1 MLFERWLYTIPLRLR
16 SLFKRDRVETE
27 LDEELR
33 FHVER
38 LTEEHIAR
46 GLSREDARLS
56 ALRAMH
62 GLEQRKEECRDAR
75 RVRVLED
82 AAVDVRY
89 SLRMLRRSPTFT
101 AVAVLTLALGIGAN
115 AAIFNLID
123 AALLRTLPVADPE
136 SLVLV
141 QVANRQGRPSSSFSY
156 PQFLYMRDHVRRL
169 SGVFAQARVDL
180 NLSAGTLTDAPSGEL
195 VSDNYFSVL
204 GVTLPL
210 GRGFRSGDQMV
221 AVVSDRFWTTRL
233 GGSADVLG
241 RAMTLNGVPF
251 TVIGVTP
258 SRFFGIDP
266 GRAPDV
272 YVLLTDTDRLAHT
285 GPRLARPNS
294 FWLELTGRL
303 QPGTRAEEARAE
315 LDVISQQSVSELA
328 RSTTVRPGLLK
339 YLSTRRIVLSP
350 GDKGSAGLRQRFGRP
365 LLIVMLIV
373 GLVLLIACANISG
386 LLLARATARQR
397 EMALRQALGAGRG
410 RLWRQVLTESLVLAI
425 AGGLLGVLFASWSS
439 AALIGF
445 LGDTFVE
452 VTPSPRVLAF
462 TLAVSV
468 ATALLFGLVPAMGLT
483 RPDLVPAL
491 KNDAGGR
498 PSIRRLRLRTV
509 LVAGQVALSLLLL
522 IGAGLFIR
530 TLTNFRSL
538 DAGFEAS
545 HVLVASLNPGLSG
558 YTPERQR
565 VFFADLRQRLEALP
579 DVVSVSAA
587 DQPLLGG
594 AYIDGLVVEG
604 SAPGAGD
611 DSGVQVKLVDARFFE
626 TMGIGIRL
634 GRDFADQDNR
644 DRPKVAI
651 VNETLARTF
660 FEGQSPLGKHVGVGT
675 TTADLEIVGV
685 IADTKYRTLH
695 DPVRST
701 VYLPLDQVMD
711 SLRSGRVI
719 HVRTSSDPANA
730 FAAIREQV
738 RVLDGNL
745 PVANLSTFSDLVDR
759 DLVQERLVAT
769 LSGFFGGLALIL
781 TAIGLYGGLAY
792 AVQHRTHEIGIRM
805 SLGAGRGAVIWLIL
819 RECFAIVVAGI
830 AIGLPPTLWL
840 SSLVRH
846 QLYGLTPRD
855 PTTLMIAIGL
865 LIVVTTL
872 AGYLPARR
880 ASRVDPMVAL
890 RCE

>member
-1 MLFERWLYTIPLRLR
+1 MRFERWLYTVPLRLR
-16 SLFKRDRVETE
+16 SLFRRDCVERE

-33 FHVER
+33 FHVET
-38 LTEEHIAR
+38 LTAEHVAR
-46 GLSREDARLS
+46 GLSREDARLA

-75 RVRVLED
+75 HVRVLED
-82 AAVDVRY
+82 VAVDVRY

-123 AALLRTLPVADPE
+123 AAMLRMLPVADPE

-141 QVANRQGRPSSSFSY
+141 QVANRQGRPTSSFSY
-156 PQFLYMRDHVRRL
+156 PHFLYMRDHVRTL
-169 SGVFAQARVDL
+169 SGVFAQGRVEL

-204 GVTLPL
+204 GVALPL
-210 GRGFRSGDQMV
+210 GRGFSAGDELV
-221 AVVSDRFWTTRL
+221 AVISHRYWTNRL
-233 GGSADVLG
+233 GGNADVIG
-241 RAMTLNGVPF
+241 RVVILNGVPF

-258 SRFFGIDP
+258 PRFFGIDP
-266 GRAPDV
+266 GRAPEV
-272 YVLLTDTDRLAHT
+272 YVPLAVTDRLAQS

-294 FWLELTGRL
+294 FWLEVTGRL
-303 QPGTRAEEARAE
+303 QPGTSVEQARAE
-315 LDVISQQSVSELA
+315 LDVISQQNVRELA
-328 RSTTVRPGLLK
+328 RSSSLRPGLLQF
-339 YLSTRRIVLSP
+339 LGSRRIVLSP

-365 LLIVMLIV
+365 LLIVMIIV

-397 EMALRQALGAGRG
+397 EMALRQALGAGRA
-410 RLWRQVLTESLVLAI
+410 RLWRQVLTESLVLAL
-425 AGGLLGVLFASWSS
+425 AGGFFGLLFASWSS
-439 AALIGF
+439 AALLGF
-445 LGDTFVE
+445 LGDTFVD
-452 VTPSPRVLAF
+452 VAPNARVLAF
-462 TLAVSV
+462 TLSISV
-468 ATALLFGLVPAMGLT
+468 ATALLFGLIPAMGLT

-558 YTPERQR
+558 YTPERQQA
-565 VFFADLRQRLEALP
+565 FFAELRQRLEALP
-579 DVVSVSAA
+579 GVVSVSAA
-587 DQPLLGG
+587 DQALLGG
-594 AYIDGLVVEG
+594 ASIDGLVVEG
-604 SAPGAGD
+604 SASGAGD
-611 DSGVQVKLVDARFFE
+611 DAGVQVKVVAARFFE

-634 GRDFADQDNR
+634 GRDFSDQDDR
-644 DRPKVAI
+644 HRPKVAI

-660 FEGQSPLGKHVGVGT
+660 FAGQSPLGKHVGVGT

-701 VYLPLDQVMD
+701 VYLPLDQTTN
-711 SLRSGRVI
+711 SLRSERVI
-719 HVRTSSDPANA
+719 HVRTASDPAGT
-730 FAAIREQV
+730 FAAVREQV

-745 PVANLSTFSDLVDR
+745 PVADMSTFSDLVDR

-805 SLGAGRGAVIWLIL
+805 SLGAGRGAVVWLIL
-819 RECFAIVVAGI
+819 RECFAIVAAGI
-830 AIGLPPTLWL
+830 ALGLPPSLWL

-855 PTTLMIAIGL
+855 PMTLAIAVSLI
-865 LIVVTTL
+865 IVVTAL

>member
-1 MLFERWLYTIPLRLR
+1 
-16 SLFKRDRVETE
+16 
-27 LDEELR
+27 
-33 FHVER
+33 
-38 LTEEHIAR
+38 
-46 GLSREDARLS
+46 
-56 ALRAMH
+56 
-62 GLEQRKEECRDAR
+62 
-75 RVRVLED
+75 
-82 AAVDVRY
+82 
-89 SLRMLRRSPTFT
+89 
-101 AVAVLTLALGIGAN
+101 
-115 AAIFNLID
+115 
-123 AALLRTLPVADPE
+123 
-136 SLVLV
+136 
-141 QVANRQGRPSSSFSY
+141 
-156 PQFLYMRDHVRRL
+156 
-169 SGVFAQARVDL
+169 
-180 NLSAGTLTDAPSGEL
+180 
-195 VSDNYFSVL
+195 
-204 GVTLPL
+204 
-210 GRGFRSGDQMV
+210 
-221 AVVSDRFWTTRL
+221 
-233 GGSADVLG
+233 
-241 RAMTLNGVPF
+241 
-251 TVIGVTP
+251 
-258 SRFFGIDP
+258 
-266 GRAPDV
+266 
-272 YVLLTDTDRLAHT
+272 
-285 GPRLARPNS
+285 
-294 FWLELTGRL
+294 
-303 QPGTRAEEARAE
+303 
-315 LDVISQQSVSELA
+315 
-328 RSTTVRPGLLK
+328 
-339 YLSTRRIVLSP
+339 
-350 GDKGSAGLRQRFGRP
+350 
-365 LLIVMLIV
+365 MLIV

-397 EMALRQALGAGRG
+397 EMALRQALGAGRA

-425 AGGLLGVLFASWSS
+425 AGGFLGVLFASWSS

-509 LVAGQVALSLLLL
+509 LVSGQVALSLLLL

-565 VFFADLRQRLEALP
+565 AFFAELRQRLEALP
-579 DVVSVSAA
+579 GVVSVSAA

-604 SAPGAGD
+604 SPPGAGD
-611 DSGVQVKLVDARFFE
+611 DSGVQIKLVDARFFE
-626 TMGIGIRL
+626 TMGIGLRL
-634 GRDFADQDNR
+634 GRDFTAQDDG

-651 VNETLARTF
+651 VNKTLARTF
-660 FEGQSPLGKHVGVGT
+660 FAGQIPLGKHVGVGT

-701 VYLPLDQVMD
+701 VYLPLDQVKD
-711 SLRSGRVI
+711 VIRSGRVI

-730 FAAIREQV
+730 FAAVREQV

-745 PVANLSTFSDLVDR
+745 PVASLSTFSDLVDR

-830 AIGLPPTLWL
+830 AIGLPPSFWL
-840 SSLVRH
+840 SSLIRH

-855 PTTLMIAIGL
+855 PVTLMGAMGL
-865 LIVVTTL
+865 IIVVTAL